1 MPDRLLEAKKGNNV
15 ARMCSAALTGG
26 EKWGKR
32 FPIVRYALLGSKGAE
47 SAADGIKRKEH
58 K

>member
-32 FPIVRYALLGSKGAE
+32 FPRVRYAVSIRGSTCVDKV
-47 SAADGIKRKEH
+47 
-58 K
+58 